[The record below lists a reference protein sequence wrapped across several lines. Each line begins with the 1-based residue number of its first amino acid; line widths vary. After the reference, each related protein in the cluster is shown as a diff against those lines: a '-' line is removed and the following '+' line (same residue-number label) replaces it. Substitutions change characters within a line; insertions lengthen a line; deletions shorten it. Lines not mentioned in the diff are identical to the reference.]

1 MLVYG
6 CLALCTVGLG
16 LIVYRYDMYE
26 REPWYMLLLALM
38 AGMLSCLLIGYFED
52 YLFASLSLGAQ
63 QLGQQAVLVA
73 VSEELIKLLAVI
85 GIAILCRSQFND
97 PMDGLIYGTFVG
109 LGFGLEESLFYLG
122 LDSANLRLDRF
133 GEVPVRLLLHLLF
146 GGLGGFA
153 IGLARFPDRWRAWP
167 LIFGICLGTAITIHA
182 LWDYWLGLRIND
194 PLPDAWQQLIAI
206 SLMGTLTIAFG
217 GLVVLGVRWSGE
229 IFVPKRSKRL
239 WGWPFSLLFR
249 DGDPD

>member
-6 CLALCTVGLG
+6 CLALCTIGLG

-26 REPWYMLLLALM
+26 REPWYMLLLALI
-38 AGMLSCLLIGYFED
+38 AGMFSCLLIGYFED
-52 YLFASLSLGAQ
+52 YLFGILMLGEH
-63 QLGQQAVLVA
+63 QLGQQALLVA
-73 VSEELIKLLAVI
+73 VSEELIKLLVVI
-85 GIAILCRSQFND
+85 GIAVVFRSQFND
-97 PMDGLIYGTFVG
+97 PIDGLIYGAFVG

-153 IGLARFPDRWRAWP
+153 IGLGRTGVRWP
-167 LIFGICLGTAITIHA
+167 LVFGLCLGTAITIHA

-194 PLPDAWQQLIAI
+194 PLPDVWQQLIAI
-206 SLMGTLTIAFG
+206 SLMGTLTLAFG
-217 GLVVLGVRWSGE
+217 ILVVLGVRWSRQK
-229 IFVPKRSKRL
+229 FVPKRSKRL

>member
-6 CLALCTVGLG
+6 CLALCTIGLG

-26 REPWYMLLLALM
+26 REPWYMLLLALI
-38 AGMLSCLLIGYFED
+38 AGMLSCLVIGYFED
-52 YLFASLSLGAQ
+52 YLFGILMLGEH
-63 QLGQQAVLVA
+63 QLGQQALLVA
-73 VSEELIKLLAVI
+73 VSEELIKLLVVI
-85 GIAILCRSQFND
+85 GIAVVFRSQFND
-97 PMDGLIYGTFVG
+97 PIDGLIYGAFVG

-122 LDSANLRLDRF
+122 LDSDNLRLDRF

-153 IGLARFPDRWRAWP
+153 IGLARFPVRWRSWP

-206 SLMGTLTIAFG
+206 SLMGTLTVTFG
-217 GLVVLGVRWSGE
+217 VLVVLGVRWSRE
-229 IFVPKRSKRL
+229 KFVPKRGKRL